1 MISRAR
7 VFSRANNVEP
17 GWQKGRLEGMTTF
30 NLPAVHADGGLTRYF
45 QEISKFPILP
55 GDEEQMLAERWRD
68 HGDRDAAHK
77 LVTSHLRLVAKIAM
91 GYRGYGLPV
100 ADLISEGNI
109 GLMKAVKKFEPERG
123 FRLSTYAMWWI
134 RASITEYILRSW
146 SLVKTGTLAAQK
158 KLFFGL
164 GRIKRNLNIIEGGEL
179 EPEQARLIAENLD
192 VSEKDVMDMDR
203 RLSSRDLS
211 LNAPRSHE
219 DGEGSEFQDSLVDE
233 APSPESLA
241 AERQES
247 GYRTGLLRKAMEQL
261 NDRERHIIS
270 ERRLSDDPMTLEELG
285 RVYGVSR
292 ERVRQ
297 LEQRAFDKIRA
308 AVQEMTAN
316 TAAAV
321 SH

>member
-1 MISRAR
+1 
-7 VFSRANNVEP
+7 
-17 GWQKGRLEGMTTF
+17 MTTF
-30 NLPAVHADGGLTRYF
+30 NTPAVRADGGLAQYF
-45 QEISKFPILP
+45 QEIWKFPILP
-55 GDEEQMLAERWRD
+55 GDEEQMLAVRWRD
-68 HGDRDAAHK
+68 HGDVDAAHK

-164 GRIKRNLNIIEGGEL
+164 GRIKRKLNILEGGEL
-179 EPEQARLIAENLD
+179 DPDQASLVADNLD
-192 VSEKDVMDMDR
+192 VSMQDVIEMDR

-219 DGEGSEFQDSLVDE
+219 DGEGSEFQDGLIDE
-233 APSPESLA
+233 SPSPEALT
-241 AERQES
+241 AEREES
-247 GYRTGLLRKAMEQL
+247 GYRMGLLQRAMEQL
-261 NDRERHIIS
+261 TERERHIIS

-285 RVYGVSR
+285 RVYGISR
-292 ERVRQ
+292 ERIRQ
-297 LEQRAFDKIRA
+297 LEERAFSKIRVA
-308 AVQEMTAN
+308 IQEMSAG
-316 TAAAV
+316 AASAGI
-321 SH
+321 S

>member
-1 MISRAR
+1 
-7 VFSRANNVEP
+7 
-17 GWQKGRLEGMTTF
+17 MTTF
-30 NLPAVHADGGLTRYF
+30 NLPAVRAEGGLAQYF
-45 QEISKFPILP
+45 QEIWKFPILP
-55 GDEEQMLAERWRD
+55 GEEEQSLATRWRD
-68 HGDRDAAHK
+68 HGDVDAAHK

-146 SLVKTGTLAAQK
+146 SLVKTGTLSAQK

-164 GRIKRNLNIIEGGEL
+164 GRIKTKLNILDGGEL
-179 EPEQARLIAENLD
+179 DPDQARLVAENLD
-192 VSEKDVMDMDR
+192 VSERDVIEMDR

-219 DGEGSEFQDSLVDE
+219 DGDGAEFQDGLMDE
-233 APSPESLA
+233 SPSPEALTA
-241 AERQES
+241 DREES
-247 GYRTGLLRKAMEQL
+247 RYRMGLLERAMEQL
-261 NDRERHIIS
+261 NERERHIIS

-285 RVYGVSR
+285 RIYGISR
-292 ERVRQ
+292 ERIRQ
-297 LEQRAFDKIRA
+297 LEERAFNKIRA
-308 AVQEMTAN
+308 AMQEM
-316 TAAAV
+316 AAATV
-321 SH
+321 SPVSA

>member
-1 MISRAR
+1 
-7 VFSRANNVEP
+7 
-17 GWQKGRLEGMTTF
+17 MTTF
-30 NLPAVHADGGLTRYF
+30 NMPAVRADGGLAQYF
-45 QEISKFPILP
+45 QEIWKFPILP
-55 GDEEQMLAERWRD
+55 GDEEQMLAVRWRD
-68 HGDRDAAHK
+68 HGDVDAAHK

-164 GRIKRNLNIIEGGEL
+164 GRIKRKLNILEGGEL
-179 EPEQARLIAENLD
+179 NPDQACLVADNLD
-192 VSEKDVMDMDR
+192 VSVQDVIEMDR

-219 DGEGSEFQDSLVDE
+219 DGEGSEFQDSLMDE
-233 APSPESLA
+233 SPSPEALTA
-241 AERQES
+241 DREES
-247 GYRTGLLRKAMEQL
+247 GYRMGLLQRAMEQL
-261 NDRERHIIS
+261 TERERHIIS

-285 RVYGVSR
+285 RVYGISR
-292 ERVRQ
+292 ERIRQ
-297 LEQRAFDKIRA
+297 LEERAFNKIRVA
-308 AVQEMTAN
+308 IQEMSAG
-316 TAAAV
+316 AASAGIP
-321 SH
+321 

>member
-1 MISRAR
+1 
-7 VFSRANNVEP
+7 
-17 GWQKGRLEGMTTF
+17 MTTF
-30 NLPAVHADGGLTRYF
+30 NMPAVRADGGLAQYF
-45 QEISKFPILP
+45 QEIWKFPILP
-55 GDEEQMLAERWRD
+55 GDEEQTLAVRWRD
-68 HGDRDAAHK
+68 HGDVDAAHK

-164 GRIKRNLNIIEGGEL
+164 GRIKRKLNILEGGEL
-179 EPEQARLIAENLD
+179 SPDQACLVADNLD
-192 VSEKDVMDMDR
+192 VPVQDVIEMNR
-203 RLSSRDLS
+203 RLASRDLS

-219 DGEGSEFQDSLVDE
+219 DGEGSEFQDSLMDDS
-233 APSPESLA
+233 PSPEALT
-241 AERQES
+241 AEREES
-247 GYRTGLLRKAMEQL
+247 GYRMGLLQKAMEQL
-261 NDRERHIIS
+261 TERERHIIS

-285 RVYGVSR
+285 RVYGISR
-292 ERVRQ
+292 ERIRQ
-297 LEQRAFDKIRA
+297 LEERAFNKIRVA
-308 AVQEMTAN
+308 IQEMSAG
-316 TAAAV
+316 AASAGIA
-321 SH
+321 

>member
-1 MISRAR
+1 
-7 VFSRANNVEP
+7 
-17 GWQKGRLEGMTTF
+17 MTTF
-30 NLPAVHADGGLTRYF
+30 NMPAVRADGGLAQYF
-45 QEISKFPILP
+45 EEIWKFPILP
-55 GDEEQMLAERWRD
+55 GDEEQMLAVRWRD
-68 HGDRDAAHK
+68 HGDVDAAHK

-164 GRIKRNLNIIEGGEL
+164 GRIKRKLNILEGGEL
-179 EPEQARLIAENLD
+179 NPDQACLVAENLD
-192 VSEKDVMDMDR
+192 VSVQDVIEMDR

-219 DGEGSEFQDSLVDE
+219 DGEGSEFQDSLMDDSPNPE
-233 APSPESLA
+233 AQT
-241 AERQES
+241 AEREES
-247 GYRTGLLRKAMEQL
+247 GYRMGLLQRAMEQL
-261 NDRERHIIS
+261 TERERHIIS

-285 RVYGVSR
+285 RVYGISR
-292 ERVRQ
+292 ERIRQ
-297 LEQRAFDKIRA
+297 LEERAFNKIRVA
-308 AVQEMTAN
+308 IQEMSAGA
-316 TAAAV
+316 TAAGIA
-321 SH
+321 